1 MQNRDKIAFI
11 LTKGQISHHRK
22 ESARERIPLKWEELK
37 TFLPEEL
44 HEEIAPQEWS
54 FQPLSHYT
62 LRMCSDLVQLAAS
75 QVKEGAKGVVVTCGT
90 QALTELAY
98 FADLVWGFNPPLI
111 FTGSIFHAGTPNS
124 ETSLRLGQAV

>member
-1 MQNRDKIAFI
+1 MIRIGGQIDFI
-11 LTKGQISHHRK
+11 GQISHRRK

-75 QVKEGAKGVVVTCGT
+75 HGGGKSDSG
-90 QALTELAY
+90 L
-98 FADLVWGFNPPLI
+98 
-111 FTGSIFHAGTPNS
+111 
-124 ETSLRLGQAV
+124 

>member
-1 MQNRDKIAFI
+1 MQNRDKIALI
-11 LTKGQISHHRK
+11 LAGGQISHRRK

-98 FADLVWGFNPPLI
+98 FADLVW
-111 FTGSIFHAGTPNS
+111 TH
-124 ETSLRLGQAV
+124 